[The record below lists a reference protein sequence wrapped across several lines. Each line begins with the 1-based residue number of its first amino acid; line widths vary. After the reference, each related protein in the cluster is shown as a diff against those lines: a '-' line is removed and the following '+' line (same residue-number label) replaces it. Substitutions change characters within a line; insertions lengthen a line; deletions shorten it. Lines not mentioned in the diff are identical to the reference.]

1 MNNQKPSNRMHY
13 GLPRMALA
21 CRGNTLAPV
30 VIALFISALA
40 SIAFL
45 QQGAQLS
52 EKQKLIRA
60 PEEVMGYIQ
69 EWVNLKKEKGGST
82 KYGGT
87 PINPSE
93 LSFHRTKNIFGNYM
107 SYGTGTPFSGRTFD
121 YGTKSPQQCE
131 LLLPMIKKY
140 KIIQVARCGHP
151 VCGCPSRTLHIEL
164 RFD

>member
-60 PEEVMGYIQ
+60 PEEVMEIINEWIRVRSSKDYIDI
-69 EWVNLKKEKGGST
+69 K
-82 KYGGT
+82 T
-87 PINPSE
+87 PD
-93 LSFHRTKNIFGNYM
+93 LSFHKEKNVFGHKISYNEVSNIDLANVEYRTHSETTCKQLKSILDKNALMVNAECGDYINPKETLVISFR
-107 SYGTGTPFSGRTFD
+107 GR
-121 YGTKSPQQCE
+121 
-131 LLLPMIKKY
+131 KKW
-140 KIIQVARCGHP
+140 
-151 VCGCPSRTLHIEL
+151 
-164 RFD
+164 

>member
-30 VIALFISALA
+30 VIALFISAVA

-60 PEEVMGYIQ
+60 PEEAFEYAQ
-69 EWVNLKKEKGGST
+69 EWINLRKQKKNHYEITSA
-82 KYGGT
+82 
-87 PINPSE
+87 E
-93 LSFHRTKNIFGNYM
+93 LSFHKTNNVFGYGI
-107 SYGTGTPFSGRTFD
+107 SYEQGNTLKPSSIQ
-121 YGTKSPQQCE
+121 YPTKSQSHCIQLKSILE
-131 LLLPMIKKY
+131 KY
-140 KIIQVARCGHP
+140 DAIEASGNGRKITCGHW
-151 VCGCPSRTLHIEL
+151 VYGNPSLLYFE
-164 RFD
+164 FKE